1 VHVWWDQD
9 ICYVIFAL
17 LLMLS
22 LYKRLAP
29 SPPLENFT
37 GQKLTNV
44 LYEVSFAILE
54 NLRTVLTKFSVS
66 FLDCVTLKTLLR
78 DFCDYLPVDTT

>member
-29 SPPLENFT
+29 SPPLENVT

-54 NLRTVLTKFSVS
+54 NLRRVLTKFSVS